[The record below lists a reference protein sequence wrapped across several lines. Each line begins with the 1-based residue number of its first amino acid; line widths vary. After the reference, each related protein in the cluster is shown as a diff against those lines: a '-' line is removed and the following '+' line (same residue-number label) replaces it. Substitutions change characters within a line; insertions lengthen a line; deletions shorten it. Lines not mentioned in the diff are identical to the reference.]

1 MAKPSRFGIFSK
13 LQRSLLYLLAVFVVS
28 TIGYLT
34 FGWSLIDSVYMVVIT
49 MFGVGFGEV
58 HPLITVWQKIFT
70 MLVIVGGTSAMV
82 FVIGEVIR
90 FITEGEILK
99 VIGELRKSRQIE
111 GVSQHAIICG
121 YGRIGQILAHD
132 LAEAGFPFVVVDIA
146 DDRLAMA
153 EGAGYLFVKGSATEE
168 ETLIRAGAER
178 AQCLATV
185 LPQDTLNVF
194 ITLTARNLNRNL
206 RIIARGEQPSTEK
219 KLRQAGA
226 DEVVLPAAIGGSRIA
241 HIITRPATMQFLQ
254 DQRGVFGEELR
265 RLGVEIDELKLH
277 EHAYLIGKTVFDLHE
292 MAEGNLLA
300 LGIQRAD
307 GNLLRS
313 NLLQERLQ
321 AGDAVIVVA
330 RAGALLPLKLREETD
345 REELA

>member
-13 LQRSLLYLLAVFVVS
+13 LQRSLLYLLAVFIVS

-58 HPLITVWQKIFT
+58 HPLITAWQKIFT

-82 FVIGEVIR
+82 FVIGEIIR
-90 FITEGEILK
+90 FITEGEIVK
-99 VIGELRKSRQIE
+99 VIGELRKSRQVE
-111 GVSQHAIICG
+111 GLSQHAVICG
-121 YGRIGQILAHD
+121 YGRIGQILSHD
-132 LAEAGFPFVVVDIA
+132 LASAGFPFVVVDIS
-146 DDRLAMA
+146 DERLALA
-153 EGAGYLFVKGSATEE
+153 EASGYLFVKGSATEE

-178 AQCLATV
+178 AVFLATV

-241 HIITRPATMQFLQ
+241 HIITRPATMQLVQ
-254 DQRGVFGEELR
+254 DQGGVLGEELR
-265 RLGVEIDELKLH
+265 RLGVELDELKLH
-277 EHAYLIGKTVFDLHE
+277 QHTYLIGKTVLDLHE

-300 LGIQRAD
+300 LAIQRAD
-307 GNLLRS
+307 GNVLRS

-330 RAGALLPLKLREETD
+330 RSGGLPLKVREETE

>member
-13 LQRSLLYLLAVFVVS
+13 LQRSLLYLLAVFIVS

-58 HPLITVWQKIFT
+58 HPLITAWQKIFT

-146 DDRLAMA
+146 DDQQQH
-153 EGAGYLFVKGSATEE
+153 E
-168 ETLIRAGAER
+168 
-178 AQCLATV
+178 
-185 LPQDTLNVF
+185 
-194 ITLTARNLNRNL
+194 
-206 RIIARGEQPSTEK
+206 
-219 KLRQAGA
+219 
-226 DEVVLPAAIGGSRIA
+226 
-241 HIITRPATMQFLQ
+241 
-254 DQRGVFGEELR
+254 QRGTDKPR
-265 RLGVEIDELKLH
+265 CHD
-277 EHAYLIGKTVFDLHE
+277 
-292 MAEGNLLA
+292 
-300 LGIQRAD
+300 
-307 GNLLRS
+307 RS
-313 NLLQERLQ
+313 RS
-321 AGDAVIVVA
+321 
-330 RAGALLPLKLREETD
+330 
-345 REELA
+345 

>member
-1 MAKPSRFGIFSK
+1 MPVPLNFGIFRK
-13 LQRSLLYLLAVFVVS
+13 LQRSLLYLLAVFLISV
-28 TIGYLT
+28 IGFLT

-58 HPLITVWQKIFT
+58 HPLINVWEKIFT
-70 MLVIVGGTSAMV
+70 MLVIVGGTSAVV

-99 VIGELRKSRQIE
+99 VIGELKKSRQVDGI
-111 GVSQHAIICG
+111 SQHAIICG

-132 LAEAGFPFVVVDIA
+132 LATSGFPFVVVDM
-146 DDRLAMA
+146 DDERLGMA

-178 AQCLATV
+178 AQVLATV

-219 KLRQAGA
+219 KLLQAGA
-226 DEVVLPAAIGGSRIA
+226 NEVILPAAIGGSRIA
-241 HIITRPATMQFLQ
+241 HSITRPATMNFLG
-254 DQRGVFGEELR
+254 DTRGIVGEELK
-265 RLGVEIDELKLH
+265 RLGVEIDELRLRRH
-277 EHAYLIGKTVFDLHE
+277 TFLIGKKVRELHDL
-292 MAEGNLLA
+292 AEGNLLVLA
-300 LGIQRAD
+300 IQRAD
-307 GNLLRS
+307 GNVLRS
-313 NLLQERLQ
+313 GFLEELLCE
-321 AGDAVIVVA
+321 GDAVIILGRQYA
-330 RAGALLPLKLREETD
+330 LPPILRAEVEREGLL
-345 REELA
+345 

>member
-13 LQRSLLYLLAVFVVS
+13 LQRSLLYLLAVFIVS

-58 HPLITVWQKIFT
+58 HPLITAWQKIFT

-90 FITEGEILK
+90 FITEGEIVK
-99 VIGELRKSRQIE
+99 VIGELRKSRQVE
-111 GVSQHAIICG
+111 GLSQHAVICG
-121 YGRIGQILAHD
+121 YGRIGQILSHD
-132 LAEAGFPFVVVDIA
+132 LASAGFPFVVVDIS
-146 DDRLAMA
+146 DERLALA
-153 EGAGYLFVKGSATEE
+153 EASGYLFVKGSATEE

-178 AQCLATV
+178 AVFLATV

-241 HIITRPATMQFLQ
+241 HIITRPATMQLVQ
-254 DQRGVFGEELR
+254 DQGGVLGEELR
-265 RLGVEIDELKLH
+265 RLGVELDELKLH
-277 EHAYLIGKTVFDLHE
+277 QHTYLIGKTVLDLHE

-300 LGIQRAD
+300 LAIQRAD

-330 RAGALLPLKLREETD
+330 RSGGLPLKVREETE